1 MVVSDLKSPIDFGH
15 KISTGSLKGLANVQ
29 RTDCFLTNDRLSAKT
44 QIRQMCSTIPWKP
57 SNKNFFLFRSIPMY
71 GFCSDNLSPKSS
83 RHRDLPESIEAKTL
97 PLRHTRKCFTQHFSK
112 RERASRLENIRRLRT
127 DFDGQSSN
135 TLCQRRLRRSTKT
148 SFLRTGFNNHRF
160 MPVTISMGK
169 VSQTQS
175 RSKGAHTNGPKRLYT
190 LFYSYYRR
198 KSTRC
203 KYSRRTG
210 FRDRFILHNGSRLHR
225 LRSSFLVHSKSFIK
239 SQKQFRLPSPS
250 VLQSR
255 QNHRPAMRPDYKAQR
270 LLCVAG
276 LSCYSSP
283 NQLLRYRDREKI
295 RILNKQLYN
304 ASFDN
309 CLTLQVPLADRNLL
323 QMNQAIS
330 TYQNLFRDYRERSED
345 SNLDCHQCLRS
356 RSDYQEGT
364 RNRVEFRRNLAN
376 SQHRTFRE
384 SSYLCKYL

>member
-1 MVVSDLKSPIDFGH
+1 MTVNDFNSPINFGQ
-15 KISTGSLKGLANVQ
+15 ITFPTTLKGLANAQGVNN
-29 RTDCFLTNDRLSAKT
+29 FLTTDRLPAKMP
-44 QIRQMCSTIPWKP
+44 IRQICSSISWQL
-57 SNKNFFLFRSIPMY
+57 SDKNFFLLRSIPLY
-71 GFCSDNLSPKSS
+71 GFCSNNISTEPSGHRNLSASNAFQTLSLWHPWKSFS
-83 RHRDLPESIEAKTL
+83 
-97 PLRHTRKCFTQHFSK
+97 QHPGQSK
-112 RERASRLENIRRLRT
+112 RKSRLANI
-127 DFDGQSSN
+127 
-135 TLCQRRLRRSTKT
+135 CRLRRSVDKHRTEVVYQR
-148 SFLRTGFNNHRF
+148 SFWPSIEASCLRSGFNNHRF
-160 MPVTISMGK
+160 ISVTISMGK

-175 RSKGAHTNGPKRLYT
+175 RSKGANANGPERLYT
-190 LFYSYYRR
+190 LFYSHYRR

-210 FRDRFILHNGSRLHR
+210 FRGRFILHNGSRLHR